1 MTTNTYYVR
10 RPDELTQ
17 LDIQFLRLT
26 MLRRAMSDDGLMARI
41 MSEAPDNSKTIY
53 EQPISG
59 WTLIWERKDDE

>member
-1 MTTNTYYVR
+1 MTE
-10 RPDELTQ
+10 ELYKE
-17 LDIQFLRLT
+17 
-26 MLRRAMSDDGLMARI
+26 MLYRAMSDDGLMARI